1 VVEGGA
7 DSGGDLVIGFTIL
20 WWCLRDDDDDG
31 PDSRL
36 ETNAAAA
43 DDDDDEELDKGVCTG
58 EPIDQSPTTELEL
71 EPAW

>member
-1 VVEGGA
+1 VALTAVETLS
-7 DSGGDLVIGFTIL
+7 SGSPSYDV
-20 WWCLRDDDDDG
+20 LRDDDNDG

-43 DDDDDEELDKGVCTG
+43 DDVDDEELDKGVCTG

-71 EPAW
+71 VPA